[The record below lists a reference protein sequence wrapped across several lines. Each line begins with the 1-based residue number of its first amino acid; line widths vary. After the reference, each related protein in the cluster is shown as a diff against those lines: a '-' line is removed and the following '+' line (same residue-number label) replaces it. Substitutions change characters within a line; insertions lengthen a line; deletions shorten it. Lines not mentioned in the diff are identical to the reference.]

1 LTTFSDL
8 LGESP
13 EILALRERAG
23 RLLDRWSAARRP
35 PPVFIQGE
43 TGTGKGLLAR
53 LLHRASPRANEPFI
67 SVNCA
72 AVPETLI
79 EAELFGYERGAFTDA
94 RQPKPGLFQLAHR
107 GTLFLDEVGLLT
119 TAAQGKLLSALEE
132 GVVRRLGATRSEP
145 VDVWVIA
152 ATNEALDERR
162 FRQDLFHR
170 LAVFTLELPP
180 LRSRTGDILLLAE
193 HFLAQACADYGLPP
207 RRLASDARA
216 ALTTYTWSGNV
227 RELGNVIERAALLVD
242 APVLTAA
249 DLALQTAPRSRA
261 PAPDP
266 SASPAP
272 SERDEL
278 ERALNET
285 SWNVTRTA
293 AMLGVTRNTVRARIA
308 RAGLQRPD
316 GTPPPDA
323 PAAALSLTPTRPA
336 PLGLLPKTTY
346 WESRRLTFL
355 RVSVTGGADVE
366 IGQRVATQLE
376 LAADKLREFR
386 GRIEGVSPRAVLAVF
401 GVDPSEEPTLLAGHG
416 ALALQNAARRLE
428 SYGPETSFGVGLHTQ
443 EVLVREGDGTTV
455 LDADA
460 TRRAWTTLEDT
471 LEHGPAGAIV
481 ATPTAAALLRRRF
494 ILSRLPGETSA
505 YRVEKLWHAANPR
518 GPRGPMVGRLEE
530 LALLTSRL
538 RGAASGRGHSVDI
551 VGEAGIGKSRLL
563 AELVAAAPVVP
574 VRYLEGR
581 CLPAETRTPF
591 YPLLQIARLACG
603 IEEADPSSVVLD
615 RVNRAAADVGLDPG
629 SVVVELGYLL
639 GGTSDAPEAG
649 PALTKRLF
657 TALERFFVAMS
668 RRRPLLIV
676 VEDLHW
682 IDPTSEAWLAAF
694 AASLAEA
701 PILLVAT
708 YRSEYKPP
716 WAGRPGGLILPLSP
730 LGDAESMVLIRR
742 VLEAGLS
749 SEQLE
754 SEIQTKAEGNPLF
767 LEELSLAALERGD
780 GTLSERIPATV
791 EDTVASRL
799 ARLEGR
805 QRRVLRAAAVI
816 GREFSLRLLH
826 EVSDVP
832 EDELEGMLR
841 QFHQADFLSQSAVG
855 ESRYAFKHALVQEA
869 AYAGLSDLTRCA
881 LHVRALGA
889 IEKAYP
895 DRILD
900 FVERLAHHAVRG
912 DDRVRA
918 IRYLLLAGQKA
929 GARSALAESLG
940 HLHRGLELLAARPAS
955 LDRDRQEAEF
965 QVAIGNVLR
974 ASKGSAVAETEQ
986 AYGRA
991 RALLQRA
998 GAPSHLGPAL
1008 VGEWASHL
1016 LKARLDSAQLVAEEV
1031 FASSE
1036 HEKDPLLRAVG
1047 HRGLGM
1053 TALYRADF
1061 ETVRQHLEQ
1070 GIAVYRP
1077 EEHHARAVA
1086 EYGGDPHIYCLAYLG
1101 RALWCLGYPDQALA
1115 RNRQAVAEAETWGA
1129 ALGVAMTR
1137 GMLTLTHQLR
1147 REVAETLEAG
1157 GRALAHAS
1165 EVGIDY
1171 WQAQSAILLAW
1182 AEAESGLS
1190 DPDRQLVELRKS
1202 IEQYRATGTRL
1213 ALSWF
1218 SCLLA
1223 EVCRASGRAREGLD
1237 ALDEALAHAR
1247 ETGER
1252 YQEAE
1257 IHRLRGE
1264 LLLAD
1269 QGRAAVP
1276 AARACFEQAQDV
1288 ARRQSARA
1296 WELRAATSLAR
1307 LLHQEHDGASAR
1319 AVLGPIYAW
1328 FTEGFE
1334 TADLRDAR
1342 ALLES
1347 LST

>member
-145 VDVWVIA
+145 VDAWVIA
-152 ATNEALDERR
+152 ATNEPLDERR

-193 HFLAQACADYGLPP
+193 HFLAQACADYGLSP

-249 DLALQTAPRSRA
+249 DLALQAAPRSRA

-266 SASPAP
+266 SASPAR

-293 AMLGVTRNTVRARIA
+293 AMLGITRNTVRARIA

-316 GTPPPDA
+316 GPPPPDA
-323 PAAALSLTPTRPA
+323 PAAALSLTPARPA

-355 RVSVTGGADVE
+355 RVSVAGGADVE
-366 IGQRVATQLE
+366 VDQRVATQLD

-386 GRIEGVSPRAVLAVF
+386 GRIEGVSPRALLAVF

-538 RGAASGRGHSVDI
+538 RGATSGRGHSVDI

-563 AELVAAAPVVP
+563 AELVAAASVVP

-629 SVVVELGYLL
+629 SVVAELGYLL

-749 SEQLE
+749 SERLE

-816 GREFSLRLLH
+816 GREFSMRLLH
-826 EVSDVP
+826 DVSDVP

-869 AYAGLSDLTRCA
+869 AYSGLSDLTRCA

-895 DRILD
+895 DRIMD

-918 IRYLLLAGQKA
+918 IRYLLLAGQKSA
-929 GARSALAESLG
+929 ARSALAESLG

-955 LDRDRQEAEF
+955 LERDRQEAEF
-965 QVAIGNVLR
+965 QVTIGNVLR

-998 GAPSHLGPAL
+998 GTPSHLGPAL
-1008 VGEWASHL
+1008 VGEWTSHL
-1016 LKARLDSAQLVAEEV
+1016 LKARYDSAQLVAEEV

-1036 HEKDPLLRAVG
+1036 QEKDPLLRAVG

-1086 EYGGDPHIYCLAYLG
+1086 EYGGDPHIHCLAYLG

-1129 ALGVAMTR
+1129 ALGVAMAR

-1157 GRALAHAS
+1157 RRALAHAS

-1223 EVCRASGRAREGLD
+1223 EVCRASGRAREGL
-1237 ALDEALAHAR
+1237 AVLDEALAHAR

-1269 QGRAAVP
+1269 QGTAVVP
-1276 AARACFEQAQDV
+1276 AARACFEQARDV

-1319 AVLGPIYAW
+1319 AVLDPIYAW